1 MSFPVFI
8 PIGPWQIHPHLFFES
23 ISYFI
28 GFRVYLAL
36 RRRAGDTVVVPFRWA
51 TLSCA
56 AAGAALGA
64 RGLAWLA
71 NPDATYD
78 LQSVLLGG
86 KTIVG
91 GLIGGLIAV
100 ELVKLA
106 MGIRRSTGD
115 LYAPA
120 LAVAI
125 AIGRVGCLLTGVADD
140 TSGTPTSLPWGM
152 DLGDGV
158 RRHPTQL
165 YEIVVLAAMVV
176 PLWRLARRTMALRR
190 LDGQRDAVAA
200 RPPQP
205 TVLREGDA
213 FKAFM
218 VAYMGCGRGR
228 LREAISGRVPGPGRP
243 AVGRGC
249 DDCLLCT
256 RHLALGPP
264 RVQVSGAAAS
274 PRIGAPDRIP
284 MTNTSAAPHRLPSPA
299 PIGKC

>member
-1 MSFPVFI
+1 MTFPVFI
-8 PIGPWQIHPHLFFES
+8 PIGPWRIHPHLLFETL
-23 ISYFI
+23 SYFI

-36 RRRAGDTVVVPFRWA
+36 RRRAGDTVIVPYRWA

-64 RGLAWLA
+64 RSLAWLA
-71 NPDATYD
+71 NPEATWD
-78 LQSVLLGG
+78 LSSVLLGG

-91 GLIGGLIAV
+91 GLIGGLIGV

-140 TSGTPTSLPWGM
+140 TSGIPTSLPWGM

-158 RRHPTQL
+158 ARHPTQV

-176 PLWRLARRTMALRR
+176 PLWRLARRTMA
-190 LDGQRDAVAA
+190 VAA
-200 RPPQP
+200 ATGSDGR
-205 TVLREGDA
+205 TAEGVLREGDA

-218 VAYMGCGRGR
+218 VGYLGLRILVDFVKPYPAVFLGLGVLQWACALTIAYYAPDIWRW
-228 LREAISGRVPGPGRP
+228 VTGRP
-243 AVGRGC
+243 PQPRPVQ
-249 DDCLLCT
+249 
-256 RHLALGPP
+256 ALE
-264 RVQVSGAAAS
+264 
-274 PRIGAPDRIP
+274 
-284 MTNTSAAPHRLPSPA
+284 
-299 PIGKC
+299 

>member
-1 MSFPVFI
+1 VTFPVYL
-8 PIGPWQIHPHLFFES
+8 PIGPWQVHPHLFFETL
-23 ISYFI
+23 SYFV

-36 RRRAGDTVVVPFRWA
+36 RRRAGDTIIVPYRWA

-64 RGLAWLA
+64 RLLAWLA

-78 LQSVLLGG
+78 LSSVLLGG
-86 KTIVG
+86 KTIIG
-91 GLIGGLIAV
+91 GLVGGLIAV
-100 ELVKLA
+100 ELIKLA

-125 AIGRVGCLLTGVADD
+125 AIGRIGCLLTGVADD

-158 RRHPTQL
+158 RRHPTQI
-165 YEIVVLAAMVV
+165 YEMVVLAAMVV
-176 PLWRLARRTMALRR
+176 PLWRLARRTMA
-190 LDGQRDAVAA
+190 VAA
-200 RPPQP
+200 TTGVDAAPAQS

-218 VAYMGCGRGR
+218 VAYLGLR
-228 LREAISGRVPGPGRP
+228 LLVDFLKPYP
-243 AVGRGC
+243 AVFLGLGVLQWACVLTIAWYGR
-249 DDCLLCT
+249 DIL
-256 RHLALGPP
+256 RW
-264 RVQVSGAAAS
+264 
-274 PRIGAPDRIP
+274 IGGR
-284 MTNTSAAPHRLPSPA
+284 R
-299 PIGKC
+299 

>member
-36 RRRAGDTVVVPFRWA
+36 RRRAGDTVVVPYRWA

-64 RGLAWLA
+64 RSLAWLA
-71 NPDATYD
+71 NPDARYD
-78 LQSVLLGG
+78 VQSVLLGG

-125 AIGRVGCLLTGVADD
+125 AIGRIGCLLTGVADD

-165 YEIVVLAAMVV
+165 YEIVVLTAMVV
-176 PLWRLARRTMALRR
+176 PLWRLARRTMALAATAGV
-190 LDGQRDAVAA
+190 DGA
-200 RPPQP
+200 PPQA

-218 VAYMGCGRGR
+218 VAYMA
-228 LREAISGRVPGPGRP
+228 LRVAVDFVKPYP
-243 AVGRGC
+243 AVF
-249 DDCLLCT
+249 
-256 RHLALGPP
+256 LGLG
-264 RVQVSGAAAS
+264 VLQWAAVAT
-274 PRIGAPDRIP
+274 IAWYAPDIRRWIRGTP
-284 MTNTSAAPHRLPSPA
+284 
-299 PIGKC
+299 G

>member
-1 MSFPVFI
+1 VNFPVYI
-8 PIGPWQIHPHLFFES
+8 PIGPWRVHPHLLFETL
-23 ISYFI
+23 SYFI

-36 RRRAGDTVVVPFRWA
+36 RRRAGDTVIVPMRWA

-56 AAGAALGA
+56 AVGAALGA

-71 NPDATYD
+71 NPAATYD
-78 LQSVLLGG
+78 LQSVLFGG

-91 GLIGGLIAV
+91 GLIGGLIGV

-125 AIGRVGCLLTGVADD
+125 AVGRIGCFLTGVQDD

-152 DLGDGV
+152 DLGDGI

-165 YEIVVLAAMVV
+165 YEIVVLALMVV
-176 PLWRLARRTMALRR
+176 PLWHLARRTMGL
-190 LDGQRDAVAA
+190 AA
-200 RPPQP
+200 QP
-205 TVLREGDA
+205 DPGSRLREGDA

-218 VAYMGCGRGR
+218 VGYMALRVAVDFVKPYPTVFLGLGTLQWAAIVMIAYYARDIWR
-228 LREAISGRVPGPGRP
+228 WNRP
-243 AVGRGC
+243 ER
-249 DDCLLCT
+249 
-256 RHLALGPP
+256 R
-264 RVQVSGAAAS
+264 
-274 PRIGAPDRIP
+274 
-284 MTNTSAAPHRLPSPA
+284 
-299 PIGKC
+299 

>member
-1 MSFPVFI
+1 MSFPVYI
-8 PIGPWQIHPHLFFES
+8 PIGPWQIHPHLFFETL
-23 ISYFI
+23 SYFI

-36 RRRAGDTVVVPFRWA
+36 RRRAGDTVIVPYRWA

-64 RGLAWLA
+64 RILAWLA
-71 NPDATYD
+71 DPNATYD

-91 GLIGGLIAV
+91 GLIGGLIGV

-125 AIGRVGCLLTGVADD
+125 AVGRVGCLLTGVADD
-140 TSGTPTSLPWGM
+140 TSGTPTALPWGM
-152 DLGDGV
+152 DLGDGI

-165 YEIVVLAAMVV
+165 YEIVVLSLMVV
-176 PLWRLARRTMALRR
+176 PLWRLAKRTMRIAA
-190 LDGQRDAVAA
+190 GPAAVG
-200 RPPQP
+200 
-205 TVLREGDA
+205 VLREGDA

-218 VAYMGCGRGR
+218 VAYLGLR
-228 LREAISGRVPGPGRP
+228 LVVDFMKPYP
-243 AVGRGC
+243 AVFLGLGVLQWA
-249 DDCLLCT
+249 CLLT
-256 RHLALGPP
+256 IAYY
-264 RVQVSGAAAS
+264 
-274 PRIGAPDRIP
+274 APDIRRWIRQ
-284 MTNTSAAPHRLPSPA
+284 APH
-299 PIGKC
+299 PIGVQALE

>member
-1 MSFPVFI
+1 VTFPVYI
-8 PIGPWQIHPHLFFES
+8 PIGPWQVHPHLFFETL
-23 ISYFI
+23 SYFV

-36 RRRAGDTVVVPFRWA
+36 RRRAGDTVIVPYRWA

-64 RGLAWLA
+64 RVLAWLA
-71 NPDATYD
+71 NPAATYD
-78 LQSVLLGG
+78 LPSVLLGG

-100 ELVKLA
+100 ELVKQA

-125 AIGRVGCLLTGVADD
+125 AIGRIGCLLTGVADD

-158 RRHPTQL
+158 PRHPTQI

-176 PLWRLARRTMALRR
+176 PLWRLARRTMA
-190 LDGQRDAVAA
+190 VAA
-200 RPPQP
+200 TTGVDAAPPQA
-205 TVLREGDA
+205 TVLCEGDA

-218 VAYMGCGRGR
+218 VAYMA
-228 LREAISGRVPGPGRP
+228 LRVAVDFAKPYP
-243 AVGRGC
+243 AVF
-249 DDCLLCT
+249 
-256 RHLALGPP
+256 LGLG
-264 RVQVSGAAAS
+264 VLQWAAVVTIAWY
-274 PRIGAPDRIP
+274 APDIRRWLSGTP
-284 MTNTSAAPHRLPSPA
+284 
-299 PIGKC
+299 G

>member
-1 MSFPVFI
+1 MSFPVYI
-8 PIGPWQIHPHLFFES
+8 PIGPWEIHPHLLFETL
-23 ISYFI
+23 SYFI

-36 RRRAGDTVVVPFRWA
+36 RRRAGDTVIVPYRWA

-71 NPDATYD
+71 DAQATYD
-78 LQSVLLGG
+78 LRSLLLGG
-86 KTIVG
+86 KTIIG
-91 GLIGGLIAV
+91 GLVGGLIAV
-100 ELVKLA
+100 ELVKRA

-125 AIGRVGCLLTGVADD
+125 AVGRIGCLLTGVADD

-152 DLGDGV
+152 DLGDGI

-176 PLWRLARRTMALRR
+176 PLWRLARRTMAIAA
-190 LDGQRDAVAA
+190 GAGAGAAAGGTGTEAA
-200 RPPQP
+200 RGPDTEAASGPAGS
-205 TVLREGDA
+205 VLREGDA

-218 VAYMGCGRGR
+218 VGYLGLRLVVDFVKPYPPVFLGLGVLQWACLATIAYYAPDVWRWIAGRSPR
-228 LREAISGRVPGPGRP
+228 LRSVQ
-243 AVGRGC
+243 
-249 DDCLLCT
+249 
-256 RHLALGPP
+256 ALE
-264 RVQVSGAAAS
+264 
-274 PRIGAPDRIP
+274 
-284 MTNTSAAPHRLPSPA
+284 
-299 PIGKC
+299 

>member
-1 MSFPVFI
+1 MTFPVYI
-8 PIGPWQIHPHLFFES
+8 PIGPWPVHPHLFFETL
-23 ISYFI
+23 SYFV

-36 RRRAGDTVVVPFRWA
+36 RRRAGDTVIVPYRWA

-64 RGLAWLA
+64 RVLAWLA

-78 LQSVLLGG
+78 LASVLLGG
-86 KTIVG
+86 KTIIG
-91 GLIGGLIAV
+91 GLVGGLIAV

-125 AIGRVGCLLTGVADD
+125 AIGRIGCLLTGVADD

-152 DLGDGV
+152 DLGDGLP
-158 RRHPTQL
+158 RHPTQI

-176 PLWRLARRTMALRR
+176 PLWRLARRTMT
-190 LDGQRDAVAA
+190 VAA
-200 RPPQP
+200 GSGEAGE
-205 TVLREGDA
+205 TDGVLREGDA

-218 VAYMGCGRGR
+218 IAYLGLR
-228 LREAISGRVPGPGRP
+228 LLVDFVKPYP
-243 AVGRGC
+243 AVFLGLGVLQWACVVTIAYYARDIWRWFRLAEPSRFARRG
-249 DDCLLCT
+249 
-256 RHLALGPP
+256 
-264 RVQVSGAAAS
+264 
-274 PRIGAPDRIP
+274 
-284 MTNTSAAPHRLPSPA
+284 
-299 PIGKC
+299 

>member
-1 MSFPVFI
+1 MSFPVYI

-23 ISYFI
+23 LAYFI

-36 RRRAGDTVVVPFRWA
+36 RRRAGDTVIVPYRWA

-71 NPDATYD
+71 DPGATYG

-91 GLIGGLIAV
+91 GLIGGLVGV

-125 AIGRVGCLLTGVADD
+125 AVGRIGCLLTGIADD

-176 PLWRLARRTMALRR
+176 PLWRLARRTMA
-190 LDGQRDAVAA
+190 VAA
-200 RPPQP
+200 TVGTDTDGRPAAAGD
-205 TVLREGDA
+205 VLREGDA

-218 VAYMGCGRGR
+218 VAYLGLR
-228 LREAISGRVPGPGRP
+228 LLVDFLKPYP
-243 AVGRGC
+243 AVFLGLGVLQWAC
-249 DDCLLCT
+249 
-256 RHLALGPP
+256 ALTI
-264 RVQVSGAAAS
+264 AYY
-274 PRIGAPDRIP
+274 APDIWRWVRRARP
-284 MTNTSAAPHRLPSPA
+284 
-299 PIGKC
+299 

>member
-1 MSFPVFI
+1 MTFPVYI
-8 PIGPWQIHPHLFFES
+8 PIGPWRIHPHLFFETL
-23 ISYFI
+23 SYFI

-36 RRRAGDTVVVPFRWA
+36 RRRAGDTVIVPYRWA

-64 RGLAWLA
+64 RALAWLA

-86 KTIVG
+86 KTIIG
-91 GLIGGLIAV
+91 GLVGGLIAV

-125 AIGRVGCLLTGVADD
+125 AIGRIGCLLTGVADD

-158 RRHPTQL
+158 PRHPTQI

-176 PLWRLARRTMALRR
+176 PLWRLARRTMA
-190 LDGQRDAVAA
+190 VAA
-200 RPPQP
+200 TTGVGGAPPQA

-218 VAYMGCGRGR
+218 IAYLGLR
-228 LREAISGRVPGPGRP
+228 LLVDFVKPYP
-243 AVGRGC
+243 AVF
-249 DDCLLCT
+249 
-256 RHLALGPP
+256 LGLG
-264 RVQVSGAAAS
+264 VLQWACVL
-274 PRIGAPDRIP
+274 
-284 MTNTSAAPHRLPSPA
+284 TSAYYGRDIMRWAGLPR
-299 PIGKC
+299 

>member
-1 MSFPVFI
+1 MTFPVYI
-8 PIGPWQIHPHLFFES
+8 PIGPWQVHPHLFFETL
-23 ISYFI
+23 SYFI

-36 RRRAGDTVVVPFRWA
+36 RRRAGDTVIVPYRWA

-64 RGLAWLA
+64 RVLAWLA

-78 LQSVLLGG
+78 LASVLLGG
-86 KTIVG
+86 KTIIG
-91 GLIGGLIAV
+91 GLVGGLIAV

-125 AIGRVGCLLTGVADD
+125 AIGRIGCLLTGVADD

-158 RRHPTQL
+158 PRHPTQI
-165 YEIVVLAAMVV
+165 YEIVALAAMVV
-176 PLWRLARRTMALRR
+176 PLWRLARRTMA
-190 LDGQRDAVAA
+190 VAA
-200 RPPQP
+200 ATGVDAAPSRV

-218 VAYMGCGRGR
+218 IAYLGVR
-228 LREAISGRVPGPGRP
+228 LLVDFVKPYP
-243 AVGRGC
+243 AVFLGLGVLQWTCVLTIAYYGRDIRRWTG
-249 DDCLLCT
+249 L
-256 RHLALGPP
+256 R
-264 RVQVSGAAAS
+264 R
-274 PRIGAPDRIP
+274 
-284 MTNTSAAPHRLPSPA
+284 
-299 PIGKC
+299 

>member
-1 MSFPVFI
+1 MTFPVYI
-8 PIGPWQIHPHLFFES
+8 PIGPWRIHPHLFFES
-23 ISYFI
+23 LSYFV

-36 RRRAGDTVVVPFRWA
+36 RRRAGDTVIVPDRWA

-64 RGLAWLA
+64 RVLAWLA
-71 NPDATYD
+71 NPQATYD
-78 LQSVLLGG
+78 LNSVLLGG

-91 GLIGGLIAV
+91 GLIGGLVGV

-125 AIGRVGCLLTGVADD
+125 AVGRVGCLLTGIADD

-152 DLGDGV
+152 DLGDGIQ
-158 RRHPTQL
+158 RHPTQL

-176 PLWRLARRTMALRR
+176 PLWRLARRTMAVAAVT
-190 LDGQRDAVAA
+190 DGQDH
-200 RPPQP
+200 PG
-205 TVLREGDA
+205 TGGVLREGDA

-218 VAYMGCGRGR
+218 VAYML
-228 LREAISGRVPGPGRP
+228 LRIVVDFVKPYP
-243 AVGRGC
+243 AVF
-249 DDCLLCT
+249 
-256 RHLALGPP
+256 LGLGVLQWAAVVTIAYYARDIWRWTHRAPP
-264 RVQVSGAAAS
+264 
-274 PRIGAPDRIP
+274 
-284 MTNTSAAPHRLPSPA
+284 
-299 PIGKC
+299 